1 MDFVYLG
8 TVVAF
13 FVLTWSFM
21 KMCEVLMEDKTGG
34 HS

>member
-8 TVVAF
+8 IVVAF
-13 FVLTWSFM
+13 FLLTWGVM
-21 KMCEVLMEDKTGG
+21 KMCDVLMEDKTGG